1 MLQKINSEI
10 IIQTRCGVC
19 SGSLVFDADTGE
31 KICNRCGIVMPSP
44 MAEISGKSNSL
55 LRNIEH
61 HSMPEIHTNH
71 MMYDVSLPSFIGE
84 KNIDANGKRI
94 DRFHTDKMR
103 RLDRRTISNDPKIR
117 NLNKAVREIRRITEI
132 LGMKSLIAE
141 RAAYIYK
148 KAFGQGLIRGR
159 SISGIAAASIY
170 VACKE
175 LDIPRSIDEIEN
187 LIGGIN
193 KKNVLRYYKLLLKQM
208 NLSVGL
214 PSPIAH
220 LSRIAKRAGLGG
232 KTERR
237 ALEMLSKVGAD
248 STLVGKKPISIAAAV
263 LYLASLQTREHTT
276 QLRIAIASDLTTITI
291 RKRCVEITH
300 ILEKIKPHDHVES
313 AETSLPNEQ
322 TPITVEQI
330 IELL

>member
-10 IIQTRCGVC
+10 MIQTRCEVC
-19 SGSLVFDADTGE
+19 NGSLIVDVDTGE
-31 KICNRCGIVMPSP
+31 KCCNRCGIVMSA
-44 MAEISGKSNSL
+44 MSEMLGKSNSL
-55 LRNIEH
+55 LRNTEH
-61 HSMPEIHTNH
+61 SIAPEVHTNH

-103 RLDRRTISNDPKIR
+103 RLDRRTLSNDPKIR
-117 NLNKAVREIRRITEI
+117 NLNKAIREIRRITEI
-132 LGMKSLIAE
+132 LGMKTLIAE

-214 PSPIAH
+214 PSPISH
-220 LSRIAKRAGLGG
+220 LSRIAKRAGLSG

-237 ALEMLSKVGAD
+237 ALDMLSKVSAD
-248 STLVGKKPISIAAAV
+248 STLVGKKPISIAAAI
-263 LYLASLQTREHTT
+263 LYLASLQTKEHTT

-291 RKRCVEITH
+291 RKRCVEITQ
-300 ILEKIKPHDHVES
+300 ILEKLRPQTLVEIP
-313 AETSLPNEQ
+313 ETGPSDEQ